1 MNFLKIILLY
11 LAISISYIFPNWFGS
26 DVGIS
31 HIPIQES
38 GRVKPLDTY
47 ARNQLLLFYGKEYID
62 ADDTPDNIRIEAID
76 WLISLLKNPSEELKR
91 KIFYISNWSNS
102 PEVEISLGLDGRD
115 SHRYSFYEI
124 IDGFEQN
131 KSLLEGLRTKP
142 QSSYSNVEKQ
152 IVDVYSKIILLD
164 EIAHSFKCIIPEINI
179 NNQEVLAALKL
190 SGPSKVSY
198 SFFVN
203 NIYLFSPLMAE
214 LLEIDPSNWTEKQKV
229 LNQIAIELH
238 NIGQYQYA
246 RAIKLIPTNNPNSV
260 WLSPWDFMELDDAN
274 TDQIKLIIQL
284 EDIFKLKSIN
294 DKKIF
299 EHFELLKQINNS
311 SEYSIIKREVDNNH
325 FQFFFKSLLFYLF
338 AFIFLGVSW
347 MFKPILFRKISL
359 CFMSIGF
366 ILHIVGIINRM
377 IIMQR
382 PPVSTLYESII
393 FVGFVLVL
401 ISLIF
406 EIIRKDTLGL
416 FVGLIGGI
424 ILHFV
429 GFKYAADGDTLG
441 MLVAVLN
448 SNFWLSIHV
457 TTITFGYG
465 VSLVA
470 GLMGHVYLLRAFWC
484 GNQDKHLKIIY
495 NNVYGLTLIALFFTL
510 FGTILGGIWADQ
522 SWGRFWGWDPKE
534 NGALLIVMWHL
545 MVLHLRI
552 SGLAKP
558 IDFSFFASLVNIIV
572 VLAWFG
578 VNLLSVG
585 LHSYGFTDNVALNLF
600 IFIIIELLLCIGLYI
615 KVKYFSIENKSV
627 QEKTENKEN
636 PNKMVN

>member
-1 MNFLKIILLY
+1 MIKNFQFILFY
-11 LAISISYIFPNWFGS
+11 FAISISFLFSNWFNS
-26 DVGIS
+26 DVGMS
-31 HIPIQES
+31 HIPIQEA
-38 GRVKPLDTY
+38 GRIKPMDTY

-62 ADDTPDNIRIEAID
+62 SDNSEDGKKTQAID
-76 WLISLLKNPSEELKR
+76 WLISLLKNPHEELGR
-91 KIFYISNWSNS
+91 EIFYISNWSNS
-102 PEVEISLGLDGRD
+102 PEVETSLGLDSLKRK

-124 IDGFEQN
+124 IEGFN
-131 KSLLEGLRTKP
+131 KNRELLDGLRSKP

-152 IVDVYSKIILLD
+152 IVDIYSKVVLLD
-164 EIAHSFKCIIPEINI
+164 EIAHSFKCLNPEISIDNK
-179 NNQEVLAALKL
+179 EVIKALRL
-190 SGPSKVSY
+190 NGPSKVSY
-198 SFFVN
+198 SFFIN

-214 LLEIDPSNWTEKQKV
+214 LLETPPDDWSEKQKD
-229 LNQIAIELH
+229 LNRIAVELH
-238 NIGQYQYA
+238 AIAQFQYA
-246 RAIKLIPTNNPNSV
+246 KAIKIIPTNNLNNE
-260 WLSPWDFMELDDAN
+260 WLSPWEFMEVDNPFVSQTELIVQLDKILNID
-274 TDQIKLIIQL
+274 LIDNQEI
-284 EDIFKLKSIN
+284 
-294 DKKIF
+294 
-299 EHFELLKQINNS
+299 
-311 SEYSIIKREVDNNH
+311 SEYFGILAKFSNPVNYSIINREVQNNY

-338 AFIFLGVSW
+338 AFIILGISW
-347 MFKPILFRKISL
+347 LLKPNLFRKISL
-359 CFMSIGF
+359 GLISIGF
-366 ILHIVGIINRM
+366 VLHILGIINRM

-382 PPVSTLYESII
+382 PPVSTLYESIL

-401 ISLIF
+401 VSIIY

-416 FVGLIGGI
+416 FVGLVGGI
-424 ILHFV
+424 MLHFV
-429 GFKYAADGDTLG
+429 GLKYAADGDTLG

-465 VSLVA
+465 VSLVS
-470 GLMGHVYLLRAFWC
+470 GLMGHVYLIRAFWC
-484 GNQDKHLKIIY
+484 GSKDKHLKIIY

-552 SGLAKP
+552 SGWSKP
-558 IDFSFFASLVNIIV
+558 LEFSFFASLVNIIV

-600 IFIIIELLLCIGLYI
+600 IFIGFELLFCIGLYI
-615 KVKYFSIENKSV
+615 AIKSIDKKIIQSEDLSMNSSK
-627 QEKTENKEN
+627 
-636 PNKMVN
+636 

>member
-1 MNFLKIILLY
+1 MMINYLKILSLQFI
-11 LAISISYIFPNWFGS
+11 ICFSFIFSNWFS
-26 DVGIS
+26 LDMNVR

-38 GRVKPLDTY
+38 GRIKPLDTY

-62 ADDTPDNIRIEAID
+62 AKHSISNDKIEAID
-76 WLISLLKNPSEELKR
+76 WLINLVKNPSEELNQ

-124 IDGFEQN
+124 IDGFRKNQE
-131 KSLLEGLRTKP
+131 LLENLRSKNP
-142 QSSYSNVEKQ
+142 SSYSNVEQQ
-152 IVDVYSKIILLD
+152 IVDIYSKIVLLD
-164 EIAHSFKCIIPEINI
+164 ELAHSLKCLLPEINI
-179 NNQEVLAALKL
+179 ENQEVLNALGL
-190 SGPSKVSY
+190 VEPTEVSY
-198 SFFVN
+198 SFFIR
-203 NIYLFSPLMAE
+203 NIYLFSPLMAG
-214 LLEIDPSNWTEKQKV
+214 LLETDSENWNEKQRS
-229 LNQIAIELH
+229 LNRIAMELH
-238 NIGQYQYA
+238 NIAQHQYA
-246 RAIKLIPTNNPNSV
+246 KSLKIIPSYDNVNM
-260 WLSPWDFMELDDAN
+260 WLSPWELMEMDDVN
-274 TDQIKLIIQL
+274 QNQIELISQL
-284 EDIFKLKSIN
+284 EKILKDDSSDLQSYLSI
-294 DKKIF
+294 
-299 EHFELLKQINNS
+299 LNS
-311 SEYSIIKREVDNNH
+311 SDSFDYSIINREVQNNN

-338 AFIFLGVSW
+338 AFIILGMSW
-347 MFKPILFRKISL
+347 LLKPKLFRKFSL
-359 CFMSIGF
+359 GFISIGF
-366 ILHIVGIINRM
+366 ILHILGIINRM

-401 ISLIF
+401 ISIIY

-424 ILHFV
+424 MLHFV
-429 GFKYAADGDTLG
+429 GLKYAADGDTLG

-465 VSLVA
+465 VSLVS
-470 GLMGHVYLLRAFWC
+470 GLMGHVYLLRAFWY
-484 GNQDKHLKIIY
+484 GSKDNHLKIIY

-545 MVLHLRI
+545 MVLHLRV
-552 SGLAKP
+552 SGWSKP
-558 IDFSFFASLVNIIV
+558 LEFSFFASLVNIIV

-600 IFIIIELLLCIGLYI
+600 IFIGLELLFCIGLYLKIKYSNMKI
-615 KVKYFSIENKSV
+615 KV
-627 QEKTENKEN
+627 
-636 PNKMVN
+636 

>member
-1 MNFLKIILLY
+1 MINFFKILL
-11 LAISISYIFPNWFGS
+11 LQFIICFSFIFSNWFSS
-26 DVGIS
+26 DMNLR

-38 GRVKPLDTY
+38 GRIKPLDTY
-47 ARNQLLLFYGKEYID
+47 ARNQLLLFYGKEYITVQD
-62 ADDTPDNIRIEAID
+62 SIGNDKVEAID
-76 WLISLLKNPSEELKR
+76 WLINLVKNPSEELNQE
-91 KIFYISNWSNS
+91 IFYISNWSNS

-124 IDGFEQN
+124 INGFRENQE
-131 KSLLEGLRTKP
+131 LLESLRSKA
-142 QSSYSNVEKQ
+142 QSSYSNVEQQ
-152 IVDVYSKIILLD
+152 IVDIYSKIVLLD
-164 EIAHSFKCIIPEINI
+164 ELAHSFKCLLPEINI
-179 NNQEVLAALKL
+179 ENKDVLNALGLEK
-190 SGPSKVSY
+190 PTEVSY
-198 SFFVN
+198 SFFIR
-203 NIYLFSPLMAE
+203 NIYLFSPLMSE
-214 LLEIDPSNWTEKQKV
+214 LLEIDSVNWNEKQRT
-229 LNQIAIELH
+229 LNRIAMELH
-238 NIGQYQYA
+238 DIAQYQYA
-246 RAIKLIPTNNPNSV
+246 KSLKIIPSYDNANV
-260 WLSPWDFMELDDAN
+260 WLSPWELMNMDDIN
-274 TDQIKLIIQL
+274 ENQL
-284 EDIFKLKSIN
+284 ELIFQLEQIFKKDSLELESYFSI
-294 DKKIF
+294 
-299 EHFELLKQINNS
+299 LNNS
-311 SEYSIIKREVDNNH
+311 NSIDYSIINREIQNNY

-338 AFIFLGVSW
+338 SFIVLGISW
-347 MFKPILFRKISL
+347 LSKPHLFRRFSL
-359 CFMSIGF
+359 GLISIGF
-366 ILHIVGIINRM
+366 VLHTLGIINRM

-401 ISLIF
+401 ISIIY

-424 ILHFV
+424 MLHFV
-429 GFKYAADGDTLG
+429 GLKYAADGDTLG

-465 VSLVA
+465 VSLVS
-470 GLMGHVYLLRAFWC
+470 GLMGHVYLLRAFWY
-484 GNQDKHLKIIY
+484 GPKDKYLKIIY

-552 SGLAKP
+552 SGWSKP
-558 IDFSFFASLVNIIV
+558 LEFSFFASLVNIIV

-600 IFIIIELLLCIGLYI
+600 IFIGFELLFCIGFYLKIKYFNVKIKIIE
-615 KVKYFSIENKSV
+615 
-627 QEKTENKEN
+627 
-636 PNKMVN
+636 